1 MARKILAHSLNCPA
15 QNDVE
20 RLEIILNAVRRTLY
34 DPVVLKQDGWTTKK
48 ALTAEGASG
57 GAYLIGRKIIWE
69 KYDAIVIG
77 FVHDD
82 EIGDL
87 WKAMWLEDRE
97 TFDLEADELW
107 TAIKKWENRE
117 ARKSKQQIS
126 RSTSSADLVEVPPSR
141 SYVSHRNQQNVDFA
155 VTGIEHGIVLAV
167 SPHPNARNGVL
178 WPARVMHVSEL
189 NKNGAP
195 REPGTRRGAS
205 KRYVSVVFLA
215 PYWNGQLPSKGRSS
229 GGGVT
234 NAVTT
239 AKSIYSTGPLFEIE
253 TVEPSETT
261 IMKYPFDDCSCLRV
275 DKAKDEFK
283 YLGLPKAAFPRYL
296 DSHRLALALKNY
308 SKHYVHEN
316 SGYSGVDAFA
326 SLTDCHQMSIKTPL
340 FPSALLNLPYDYIL
354 SKLTQTSEHLS
365 NLTNKDDVAESS
377 EPVLQL
383 YDILQ
388 CMAPP
393 YCFGTHAKIDDNSG
407 KANGVMSQS
416 KFLSTPIRS
425 PCEGTLTS
433 YGEMGDTLRV
443 NNFASDCLV
452 QALSHGDEAL
462 PSVSCAKLLS
472 FHLSALL
479 LKVNEIS
486 SGIKANMYLRR
497 EEKKAKLNVITN
509 ECLSSKVSITFFN
522 FFTVPVSI
530 P

>member
-1 MARKILAHSLNCPA
+1 MARKILAYSLNCPA
-15 QNDVE
+15 KNDVE

-57 GAYLIGRKIIWE
+57 GAHLIGRKIIWE

-77 FVHDD
+77 FVHDA

-117 ARKSKQQIS
+117 GRKNKQQVS
-126 RSTSSADLVEVPPSR
+126 RSSSSADLIEIPQPR
-141 SYVSHRNQQNVDFA
+141 GYVSHRNQQNVDFTVA
-155 VTGIEHGIVLAV
+155 GIEHGIVLAI

-189 NKNGAP
+189 NKTGAP

-234 NAVTT
+234 NSMTT
-239 AKSIYSTGPLFEIE
+239 AKSVYSTGPLFEIE

-261 IMKYPFDDCSCLRV
+261 IMKYPFDDSSCLHV
-275 DKAKDEFK
+275 DKAKEEFK
-283 YLGLPKAAFPRYL
+283 YLGLPKAAFPRFL

-308 SKHYVHEN
+308 SKHYIHEN
-316 SGYSGVDAFA
+316 SCYSGVDAFA

-354 SKLTQTSEHLS
+354 SKLMHSTEQLS
-365 NLTNKDDVAESS
+365 NLTNKDDAADTS

-393 YCFGTHAKIDDNSG
+393 YCFGIHVKTDNNSG
-407 KANGVMSQS
+407 KENGLMSQS
-416 KFLSTPIRS
+416 KRISTPMRS
-425 PCEGTLTS
+425 PCEGTLS
-433 YGEMGDTLRV
+433 GHSEVGDTLRM
-443 NNFASDCLV
+443 NHFASECLL
-452 QALSHGDEAL
+452 QALSHGDESL
-462 PSVSCAKLLS
+462 PSLSCAKLLS
-472 FHLSALL
+472 FHLSALVL
-479 LKVNEIS
+479 DVNEIS
-486 SGIKANMYLRR
+486 SGIKANMHLRR

-509 ECLSSKVSITFFN
+509 ECLSSKVSVAYF
-522 FFTVPVSI
+522 
-530 P
+530 